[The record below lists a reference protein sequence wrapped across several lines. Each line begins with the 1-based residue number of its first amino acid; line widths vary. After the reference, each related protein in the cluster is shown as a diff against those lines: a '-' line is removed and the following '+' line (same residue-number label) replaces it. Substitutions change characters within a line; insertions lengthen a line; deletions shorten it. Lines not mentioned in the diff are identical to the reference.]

1 MIITILINN
10 LMIMTI
16 NNLMMKTMIRDE
28 DLADAL
34 LWHLSQ
40 SDHFGGSTFTII
52 IVKLLA
58 TFN

>member
-40 SDHFGGSTFTII
+40 SDHFGGEQ
-52 IVKLLA
+52 LHHYYRHNPRHL
-58 TFN
+58 

>member
-34 LWHLSQ
+34 LWYLSQ
-40 SDHFGGSTFTII
+40 SDHFGGEQ
-52 IVKLLA
+52 LHHYYRQNPRHL
-58 TFN
+58 

>member
-40 SDHFGGSTFTII
+40 SDHIGGEQ
-52 IVKLLA
+52 LHHYYRQNPRHL
-58 TFN
+58 